1 MTLKDIAK
9 LFPFPVIFMC
19 QITEVRKMKKFARI
33 IALLLALTLL
43 TACGGTSAPA
53 TNEAPKTDA
62 PAAAAPA
69 AEDTSIILAQSSEVA
84 NLNPMIQPRTPD
96 SNVQC
101 LIFSFLVM
109 PDENLNYVGD
119 LAKDWAI
126 SGDGT
131 VYTFNLRNDVKW
143 HDGEAFTAD
152 DVIFTLTSLAHP
164 NYHGGNDGRVMT
176 IVGAPEYQAGTADSV
191 AGLKKIDDYTVEIT
205 LSQPNAAFL
214 GNMYTAMLPEH
225 ILGDVDPGTWDNHD
239 FNRAPVGNGKYKFV
253 EWKAGQYITLERN
266 EDYFGTKPSIKNVT
280 VQFGADTTLV
290 AALMNGEVDV
300 LYNLPASEIENV
312 EAMPNSSVY
321 TYEQM
326 TVSYIGLNQL
336 VPALSDRNVREALAH
351 AIYKQTLVDTCFG
364 EGLAFV
370 CEDVFP
376 SNHWSHSENV
386 TVYEYNPELSKKLL
400 EESGYTM
407 GSNGYYE
414 KDGQVLHLTF
424 DMASSSADSKA
435 MAALLQQFFKAVGVS
450 MEVIEQ
456 DFSTLA
462 FTKLLPGNATEE
474 TTAEDFQMYTLG
486 FGVEADPEEYNDYFS
501 TSTGAGS
508 WNFIHYSNAKVDELF
523 DAQLLMSDPAERTA
537 AFNEIAELI
546 SQDIPWI
553 PLFNKAGVT
562 GLSSKVQNYSAD
574 FRGAFFQIEK
584 WNVAE

>member
-1 MTLKDIAK
+1 
-9 LFPFPVIFMC
+9 
-19 QITEVRKMKKFARI
+19 MKKFARI

-43 TACGGTSAPA
+43 TACGGNSAPA
-53 TNEAPKTDA
+53 TNEAP
-62 PAAAAPA
+62 AA
-69 AEDTSIILAQSSEVA
+69 DTSIVLAQTSEVA

-119 LAKDWAI
+119 LAESWDI
-126 SGDGT
+126 TNEGT
-131 VYTFNLRNDVKW
+131 VYTFKLRDGVKW
-143 HDGEAFTAD
+143 HDGEAFNAD
-152 DVIFTLTSLAHP
+152 DVIFTLTALAHP
-164 NYHGGNDGRVMT
+164 NYHGGNDSRVMS
-176 IVGAPEYQAGTADSV
+176 IVGAPEYQAGKAESV
-191 AGLKKIDDYTVEIT
+191 AGLKKIDDLTVEVT

-214 GNMYTAMLPEH
+214 ANMYTAMLPEH
-225 ILGDVDPGTWDNHD
+225 ILGEVDPGEWGNDD
-239 FNRAPVGNGKYKFV
+239 FNRAPIGNGKYKFV
-253 EWKAGQYITLERN
+253 EWKPGQYITLERN

-290 AALMNGEVDV
+290 AALMNGEIDV

-326 TVSYIGLNQL
+326 TVSYIGLNLL
-336 VPALSDRNVREALAH
+336 VPALADHNVREALAH
-351 AIYKQTLVDTCFG
+351 AIDKQTLVDTCIG

-386 TVYEYNPELSKKLL
+386 TVYEYNPELSKQLL
-400 EESGYTM
+400 EKAGYTM

-414 KDGQVLHLTF
+414 KDGEVLHLTF

-435 MAALLQQFFKAVGVS
+435 MAALLQQYFKAVGVS

-456 DFSTLA
+456 DFATLA
-462 FTKLLPGNATEE
+462 YTKLLPGEATEE
-474 TTAEDFQMYTLG
+474 TTADSFQMYTLG
-486 FGVEADPEEYNDYFS
+486 FGVEADPEEYNEYFS
-501 TSTGAGS
+501 TSKGAGS
-508 WNFIHYSNAKVDELF
+508 WNFIHYSNPKVDELF
-523 DAQLLMSDPAERTA
+523 DKQLLLSDPAERTA

-562 GLSSKVQNYSAD
+562 GLSSKVQNYTAD

>member
-1 MTLKDIAK
+1 
-9 LFPFPVIFMC
+9 
-19 QITEVRKMKKFARI
+19 MKKFARI

-43 TACGGTSAPA
+43 TACGGNSAPA

-69 AEDTSIILAQSSEVA
+69 DDSSIILAQTSEVA

-101 LIFSFLVM
+101 LIFGFLVM

-119 LAKDWAI
+119 LAESWDI
-126 SGDGT
+126 TNEGT
-131 VYTFNLRNDVKW
+131 VYTFKLRNDIKW
-143 HDGEAFTAD
+143 HDGEAFNAD
-152 DVIFTLTSLAHP
+152 DVIFTLTALAHP
-164 NYHGGNDGRVMT
+164 NYHGGNDGRVMS
-176 IVGAPEYQAGTADSV
+176 IVGASEYQAGTADSV
-191 AGLKKIDDYTVEIT
+191 SGLKKIDDYTVEIT
-205 LSQPNAAFL
+205 LAQPNAAFMA
-214 GNMYTAMLPEH
+214 NMYTAMLPEH
-225 ILGDVDPGTWDNHD
+225 ILGEVDPGEWGNHD

-253 EWKAGQYITLERN
+253 EWKPGQYITLERN
-266 EDYFGTKPSIKNVT
+266 EEYYGTKPAIKNVT

-351 AIYKQTLVDTCFG
+351 AIDKQTLVDTCFG

-400 EESGYTM
+400 EEAGYTM
-407 GSNGYYE
+407 GANGYYE
-414 KDGQVLHLTF
+414 KDGQVLHLTY
-424 DMASSSADSKA
+424 DMSTSTDGKSI
-435 MAALLQQFFKAVGVS
+435 AALIQQYFKEIGVE

-456 DFSTLA
+456 DFATLA
-462 FTKLLPGNATEE
+462 YTKLLPGEATEE
-474 TTAEDFQMYTLG
+474 TTGDSFQMYTLG

>member
-1 MTLKDIAK
+1 
-9 LFPFPVIFMC
+9 
-19 QITEVRKMKKFARI
+19 MKKFARI

-43 TACGGTSAPA
+43 TACGGNSAPA

-69 AEDTSIILAQSSEVA
+69 DDTSIILAQTSEVA

-101 LIFSFLVM
+101 LIFGFLVM

-119 LAKDWAI
+119 LAESWDI
-126 SGDGT
+126 TNEGT
-131 VYTFNLRNDVKW
+131 VYTFKLRNDIKW
-143 HDGEAFTAD
+143 HDGEAFNAD
-152 DVIFTLTSLAHP
+152 DVIFTLTALAHP
-164 NYHGGNDGRVMT
+164 NYHGGNDGRVMS
-176 IVGAPEYQAGTADSV
+176 IVGASEYQAGAAESV

-205 LSQPNAAFL
+205 LAQPNAAFMA
-214 GNMYTAMLPEH
+214 NMYTAMLPEH
-225 ILGDVDPGTWDNHD
+225 ILGEVDPGEWGNHD

-253 EWKAGQYITLERN
+253 EWKPGQYITLERN
-266 EDYFGTKPSIKNVT
+266 EEYYGTKPAIKNVT

-351 AIYKQTLVDTCFG
+351 AIDKQTLVDTCFG

-523 DAQLLMSDPAERTA
+523 DAQLLMADPAERTA

>member
-1 MTLKDIAK
+1 
-9 LFPFPVIFMC
+9 
-19 QITEVRKMKKFARI
+19 MKKFARI

-43 TACGGTSAPA
+43 TACGSTSAPA
-53 TNEAPKTDA
+53 TNEAPKSDA

-69 AEDTSIILAQSSEVA
+69 ADTSIILAQTSEVA

-101 LIFSFLVM
+101 LIFGFLVM

-119 LAKDWAI
+119 LAESWDI
-126 SGDGT
+126 TNEGT
-131 VYTFNLRNDVKW
+131 VYTFKLRNDIKW
-143 HDGEAFTAD
+143 HDGEAFNAD
-152 DVIFTLTSLAHP
+152 DVIFTLTALAHP
-164 NYHGGNDGRVMT
+164 NYHGGNDGRVMS
-176 IVGAPEYQAGTADSV
+176 IVGASEYQAGTADSV
-191 AGLKKIDDYTVEIT
+191 SGLKKIDDYTVEIT
-205 LSQPNAAFL
+205 LAQPNAAFMA
-214 GNMYTAMLPEH
+214 NMYTAMLPEH
-225 ILGDVDPGTWDNHD
+225 ILGEVDPGEWGNHD

-253 EWKAGQYITLERN
+253 EWKPGQYITLERN
-266 EDYFGTKPSIKNVT
+266 EEYYGTKPTIKNVT

-290 AALMNGEVDV
+290 AALMNGEIDV
-300 LYNLPASEIENV
+300 YYNLPASEVENV
-312 EAMPNSSVY
+312 EAMPNSTTYS
-321 TYEQM
+321 YEQM
-326 TVSYIGLNQL
+326 TVYYIGLNQL
-336 VPALSDRNVREALAH
+336 VPALSDHNVREALAH
-351 AIYKQTLVDTCFG
+351 AINKQELIDTVYG
-364 EGLAFV
+364 EGVAYV

>member
-1 MTLKDIAK
+1 
-9 LFPFPVIFMC
+9 
-19 QITEVRKMKKFARI
+19 MKKFARI

-43 TACGGTSAPA
+43 TACGGNSAPA

-69 AEDTSIILAQSSEVA
+69 DDSSIILAQTSEVA

-101 LIFSFLVM
+101 LIFGFLVM

-119 LAKDWAI
+119 LAESWDI
-126 SGDGT
+126 TNEGT
-131 VYTFNLRNDVKW
+131 VYTFKLRNDIKW
-143 HDGEAFTAD
+143 HDGEAFNAD
-152 DVIFTLTSLAHP
+152 DVIFTLTALAHP
-164 NYHGGNDGRVMT
+164 NYHGGNDGRVMS
-176 IVGAPEYQAGTADSV
+176 IVGASEYQAGTADSV
-191 AGLKKIDDYTVEIT
+191 SGLKKIDDYTVEIT
-205 LSQPNAAFL
+205 LAQPNAAFMA
-214 GNMYTAMLPEH
+214 NMYTAMLPEH
-225 ILGDVDPGTWDNHD
+225 ILGEVDPGEWGNHD

-253 EWKAGQYITLERN
+253 EWKPGQYITLERN
-266 EDYFGTKPSIKNVT
+266 EEYYGTKPAIKNVT

-351 AIYKQTLVDTCFG
+351 AIDKQTLVDTCFG

-523 DAQLLMSDPAERTA
+523 DAQLLMADPAERTA

>member
-1 MTLKDIAK
+1 
-9 LFPFPVIFMC
+9 
-19 QITEVRKMKKFARI
+19 MKKFARI
-33 IALLLALTLL
+33 IALLLAMVLL
-43 TACGGTSAPA
+43 TACGGNSAPA
-53 TNEAPKTDA
+53 ATEA
-62 PAAAAPA
+62 PAAAA
-69 AEDTSIILAQSSEVA
+69 DSSIILAQTSEVA

-101 LIFSFLVM
+101 LIYSFLVM

-119 LAKDWAI
+119 LAESWTI
-126 SGDGT
+126 SEDGT
-131 VYTFNLRNDVKW
+131 VYTFKLRDGVKW
-143 HDGEAFTAD
+143 HDGEAFNAD
-152 DVIFTLTSLAHP
+152 DVIFTLTALAHP
-164 NYHGGNDGRVMT
+164 DYHGGNDGRVMS
-176 IVGAPEYQAGTADSV
+176 IVGASEYQAGTADSV
-191 AGLKKIDDYTVEIT
+191 SGLKKIDDYTVEIT
-205 LSQPNAAFL
+205 LAQPNAAFMA
-214 GNMYTAMLPEH
+214 NMYTAMLPEH
-225 ILGDVDPGTWDNHD
+225 ILGEVDPGEWGNHD

-253 EWKAGQYITLERN
+253 EWKPGQYITLERN
-266 EDYFGTKPSIKNVT
+266 EEYFGTMPSIKNVT

-351 AIYKQTLVDTCFG
+351 AIDKQTLVDTCFG

-474 TTAEDFQMYTLG
+474 TTADSFQMYTLG

>member
-1 MTLKDIAK
+1 
-9 LFPFPVIFMC
+9 
-19 QITEVRKMKKFARI
+19 MKKFARI

-43 TACGGTSAPA
+43 TACGGNSAPA

-69 AEDTSIILAQSSEVA
+69 DDTSIILAQTSEVA

-101 LIFSFLVM
+101 LIFGFLVM

-119 LAKDWAI
+119 LAESWDI
-126 SGDGT
+126 TNEGT
-131 VYTFNLRNDVKW
+131 VYTFKLRNDIKW
-143 HDGEAFTAD
+143 HDGEAFNAD
-152 DVIFTLTSLAHP
+152 DVIFTLTALAHP
-164 NYHGGNDGRVMT
+164 NYHGGNDGRVMS
-176 IVGAPEYQAGTADSV
+176 IVGASEYQAGTADSV
-191 AGLKKIDDYTVEIT
+191 SGLKKIDDYTVEIT
-205 LSQPNAAFL
+205 LAQPNAAFMA
-214 GNMYTAMLPEH
+214 NMYTAMLPEH
-225 ILGDVDPGTWDNHD
+225 ILGEVDPGEWGNHD

-253 EWKAGQYITLERN
+253 EWKPGQYITLERN
-266 EDYFGTKPSIKNVT
+266 EEYYGTKPTIKNVT

-351 AIYKQTLVDTCFG
+351 AIDKQTLVDTCFG

>member
-1 MTLKDIAK
+1 
-9 LFPFPVIFMC
+9 
-19 QITEVRKMKKFARI
+19 MKKFARI

-43 TACGGTSAPA
+43 TACGGNSAPA

-69 AEDTSIILAQSSEVA
+69 DDSSIILAQTSEVA

-101 LIFSFLVM
+101 LIFGFLVM

-119 LAKDWAI
+119 LAESWDI
-126 SGDGT
+126 TNEGT
-131 VYTFNLRNDVKW
+131 VYTFKLRNDIKW
-143 HDGEAFTAD
+143 HDGEAFNAD
-152 DVIFTLTSLAHP
+152 DVIFTLTALAHP
-164 NYHGGNDGRVMT
+164 NYHGGNDGRVMS
-176 IVGAPEYQAGTADSV
+176 IVGASEYQAGTADSV
-191 AGLKKIDDYTVEIT
+191 SGLKKIDDYTVEIT
-205 LSQPNAAFL
+205 LAQPNAAFMA
-214 GNMYTAMLPEH
+214 NMYTAMLPEH
-225 ILGDVDPGTWDNHD
+225 ILGEVDPGEWGNHD

-253 EWKAGQYITLERN
+253 EWKPGQYITLERN
-266 EDYFGTKPSIKNVT
+266 EEYYGTKPAIKNVT

-321 TYEQM
+321 AYEQM

-351 AIYKQTLVDTCFG
+351 AIDKQTLVDTCFG

>member
-1 MTLKDIAK
+1 
-9 LFPFPVIFMC
+9 
-19 QITEVRKMKKFARI
+19 MKKFARI

-43 TACGGTSAPA
+43 TACGGNSAPA
-53 TNEAPKTDA
+53 TNEAP
-62 PAAAAPA
+62 AA
-69 AEDTSIILAQSSEVA
+69 DTSIVLAQTSEVA

-101 LIFSFLVM
+101 MIFSFLVM

-119 LAKDWAI
+119 LAESWEI
-126 SGDGT
+126 TNEGT
-131 VYTFNLRNDVKW
+131 VYTFKLRDGVKW
-143 HDGEAFTAD
+143 HDGEAFNAD
-152 DVIFTLTSLAHP
+152 DVIFTLTALAHP
-164 NYHGGNDGRVMT
+164 NYHGGNDSRVMS
-176 IVGAPEYQAGTADSV
+176 IVGAPEYQAGDAESV
-191 AGLKKIDDYTVEIT
+191 AGLKKIDDLTVEVT

-214 GNMYTAMLPEH
+214 ANMYTAMLPEH
-225 ILGDVDPGTWDNHD
+225 ILGEVDPGEWGNDD
-239 FNRAPVGNGKYKFV
+239 FNRAPIGNGKYKFV
-253 EWKAGQYITLERN
+253 EWKPGQYITLERN

-290 AALMNGEVDV
+290 AALMNGEIDV

-336 VPALSDRNVREALAH
+336 VPALADHNVREALAH
-351 AIYKQTLVDTCFG
+351 AIDKQTLVDTCIG

-386 TVYEYNPELSKKLL
+386 TVYEYNPELSKQLL
-400 EESGYTM
+400 EKAGYTM

-414 KDGQVLHLTF
+414 KDGEVLHLTF

-435 MAALLQQFFKAVGVS
+435 MAALLQQYFKAVGVS

-456 DFSTLA
+456 DFATLA
-462 FTKLLPGNATEE
+462 YTKLLPGEATEE
-474 TTAEDFQMYTLG
+474 TTADSFQMYTLG
-486 FGVEADPEEYNDYFS
+486 FGVEADPEEYNEYFS
-501 TSTGAGS
+501 TSKGAGS
-508 WNFIHYSNAKVDELF
+508 WNFIHYSNPKVDELF
-523 DAQLLMSDPAERTA
+523 DKQLLLSDPAERTA

-562 GLSSKVQNYSAD
+562 GLSSKVQNYTAD

>member
-1 MTLKDIAK
+1 
-9 LFPFPVIFMC
+9 
-19 QITEVRKMKKFARI
+19 MKKFARI

-43 TACGGTSAPA
+43 TACGSTSAPA
-53 TNEAPKTDA
+53 TNEAPKSDA

-69 AEDTSIILAQSSEVA
+69 ADTSIILAQTSEVA

-101 LIFSFLVM
+101 LIFGFLVM

-119 LAKDWAI
+119 LAESWDI
-126 SGDGT
+126 TNEGT
-131 VYTFNLRNDVKW
+131 VYTFKLRNDIKW
-143 HDGEAFTAD
+143 HDGEAFNAD
-152 DVIFTLTSLAHP
+152 DVIFTLTALAHP
-164 NYHGGNDGRVMT
+164 NYHGGNDGRVMS
-176 IVGAPEYQAGTADSV
+176 IVGASEYQAGTADSV
-191 AGLKKIDDYTVEIT
+191 SGLKKIDDYTVEIT
-205 LSQPNAAFL
+205 LAQPNAAFMA
-214 GNMYTAMLPEH
+214 NMYTAMLPEH
-225 ILGDVDPGTWDNHD
+225 ILGEVDPGEWGNHD

-253 EWKAGQYITLERN
+253 EWKPGQYITLERN
-266 EDYFGTKPSIKNVT
+266 EEYYGTKPTIKNVT

-351 AIYKQTLVDTCFG
+351 AIDKQTLVDTCFG

-486 FGVEADPEEYNDYFS
+486 FGVEAGPEEYNDYFS

-584 WNVAE
+584 WNIAE

>member
-1 MTLKDIAK
+1 
-9 LFPFPVIFMC
+9 
-19 QITEVRKMKKFARI
+19 MKKFARI
-33 IALLLALTLL
+33 IALVLAMVLL
-43 TACGGTSAPA
+43 TACGGNSAPA

-62 PAAAAPA
+62 PAAAAA
-69 AEDTSIILAQSSEVA
+69 DDSSIILAQTSEVA

-101 LIFSFLVM
+101 LIFGFLVM

-119 LAKDWAI
+119 LAESWDI
-126 SGDGT
+126 TNEGT
-131 VYTFNLRNDVKW
+131 VYTFKLRNDIKW
-143 HDGEAFTAD
+143 HDGEAFNAD
-152 DVIFTLTSLAHP
+152 DVIFTLTALAHP
-164 NYHGGNDGRVMT
+164 NYHGGNDGRVMS
-176 IVGAPEYQAGTADSV
+176 IVGASEYQAGTADSV
-191 AGLKKIDDYTVEIT
+191 SGLKKIDDYTVEIT
-205 LSQPNAAFL
+205 LAQPNAAFMA
-214 GNMYTAMLPEH
+214 NMYTAMLPEH
-225 ILGDVDPGTWDNHD
+225 ILGEVDPGEWGNHD

-253 EWKAGQYITLERN
+253 EWKPGQYITLERN
-266 EDYFGTKPSIKNVT
+266 EEYYGTKPAIKNVT

-351 AIYKQTLVDTCFG
+351 AIDKQTLVDTCFG

-523 DAQLLMSDPAERTA
+523 DAQLLMADPAERTA

>member
-1 MTLKDIAK
+1 
-9 LFPFPVIFMC
+9 
-19 QITEVRKMKKFARI
+19 MKKFARI

-43 TACGGTSAPA
+43 TACGSTSAPA

-69 AEDTSIILAQSSEVA
+69 ADTSIILAQTSEVA

-101 LIFSFLVM
+101 LIFGFLVM

-119 LAKDWAI
+119 LAESWDI
-126 SGDGT
+126 TNEGT
-131 VYTFNLRNDVKW
+131 VYTFKLRNDIKW
-143 HDGEAFTAD
+143 HDGEAFNAD
-152 DVIFTLTSLAHP
+152 DVIFTLTALAHP
-164 NYHGGNDGRVMT
+164 NYHGGNDGRVMS
-176 IVGAPEYQAGTADSV
+176 IVGASEYQAGTADSV
-191 AGLKKIDDYTVEIT
+191 SGLKKIDDYTVEIT
-205 LSQPNAAFL
+205 LAQPNAAFMA
-214 GNMYTAMLPEH
+214 NMYTAMLPEH
-225 ILGDVDPGTWDNHD
+225 ILGEVDPGEWGNHD

-253 EWKAGQYITLERN
+253 EWKPGQYITLERN
-266 EDYFGTKPSIKNVT
+266 EEYYGTKPAIKNVT

-351 AIYKQTLVDTCFG
+351 AIDKQTLVDTCIG

>member
-1 MTLKDIAK
+1 
-9 LFPFPVIFMC
+9 
-19 QITEVRKMKKFARI
+19 MKKFARI

-43 TACGGTSAPA
+43 TACGGNSAPA

-69 AEDTSIILAQSSEVA
+69 DDSSIILAQTSEVA

-101 LIFSFLVM
+101 LIFGFLVM

-119 LAKDWAI
+119 LAESWDI
-126 SGDGT
+126 TNEGT
-131 VYTFNLRNDVKW
+131 VYTFKLRNDIKW
-143 HDGEAFTAD
+143 HDGEAFNAD
-152 DVIFTLTSLAHP
+152 DVIFTLTALAHP
-164 NYHGGNDGRVMT
+164 NYHGGNDGRVMS
-176 IVGAPEYQAGTADSV
+176 IVGASEYQAGTADSV
-191 AGLKKIDDYTVEIT
+191 SGLKKIDDYTVEIT
-205 LSQPNAAFL
+205 LAQPNAAFMA
-214 GNMYTAMLPEH
+214 NMYTAMLPEH
-225 ILGDVDPGTWDNHD
+225 ILGEVDPGEWGNHD

-253 EWKAGQYITLERN
+253 EWKPGQYITLERN
-266 EDYFGTKPSIKNVT
+266 EEYYGTKPAIKNVT

-300 LYNLPASEIENV
+300 LYNLPASEIENG

-351 AIYKQTLVDTCFG
+351 AIDKQTLVDTCFG

-523 DAQLLMSDPAERTA
+523 DNQLLMADPAERAA

>member
-1 MTLKDIAK
+1 
-9 LFPFPVIFMC
+9 
-19 QITEVRKMKKFARI
+19 MKKFARI

-43 TACGGTSAPA
+43 TACGGNSAPA

-69 AEDTSIILAQSSEVA
+69 DDSSIILAQTSEVA

-101 LIFSFLVM
+101 LIFGFLVM

-119 LAKDWAI
+119 LAESWDI
-126 SGDGT
+126 TNEGT
-131 VYTFNLRNDVKW
+131 VYTFKLRNDIKW
-143 HDGEAFTAD
+143 HDGEAFNAD
-152 DVIFTLTSLAHP
+152 DVIFTLTALAHP
-164 NYHGGNDGRVMT
+164 NYHGGNDGRVMS
-176 IVGAPEYQAGTADSV
+176 IVGASEYQAGTADSV
-191 AGLKKIDDYTVEIT
+191 SGLKKIDDYTVEIT
-205 LSQPNAAFL
+205 LAQPNAAFMA
-214 GNMYTAMLPEH
+214 NMYTAMLPEH
-225 ILGDVDPGTWDNHD
+225 ILGEVDPGEWGNHD

-253 EWKAGQYITLERN
+253 EWKPGQYITLERN
-266 EDYFGTKPSIKNVT
+266 EEYYGTKPAIKNVT

-336 VPALSDRNVREALAH
+336 VPALSDHNVREALAH
-351 AIYKQTLVDTCFG
+351 AIDKQTLVDTCFG

-474 TTAEDFQMYTLG
+474 TTADSFQMYTLG

>member
-1 MTLKDIAK
+1 
-9 LFPFPVIFMC
+9 
-19 QITEVRKMKKFARI
+19 MKKFARI

-43 TACGGTSAPA
+43 TACGGNSAPA

-69 AEDTSIILAQSSEVA
+69 DDTSIILAQTSEVA

-101 LIFSFLVM
+101 LIFGFLVM

-119 LAKDWAI
+119 LAESWDI
-126 SGDGT
+126 TNEGT
-131 VYTFNLRNDVKW
+131 VYTFKLRNDIKW
-143 HDGEAFTAD
+143 HDGEAFNAD
-152 DVIFTLTSLAHP
+152 DVIFTLTALAHP
-164 NYHGGNDGRVMT
+164 NYHGGNDGRVMS
-176 IVGAPEYQAGTADSV
+176 IVGASEYQAGTADSV
-191 AGLKKIDDYTVEIT
+191 SGLKKIDDYTVEIT
-205 LSQPNAAFL
+205 LAQPNAAFMA
-214 GNMYTAMLPEH
+214 NMYTAMLPEH
-225 ILGDVDPGTWDNHD
+225 ILGEVDPGEWGNHD

-253 EWKAGQYITLERN
+253 EWKPGQYITLERN
-266 EDYFGTKPSIKNVT
+266 EEYYGTKPAIKNVT

-351 AIYKQTLVDTCFG
+351 AIDKQTLVDTCFG

>member
-1 MTLKDIAK
+1 
-9 LFPFPVIFMC
+9 
-19 QITEVRKMKKFARI
+19 MKKFARI

-43 TACGGTSAPA
+43 TACGGNSAPA

-69 AEDTSIILAQSSEVA
+69 DDSSIILAQTSEVA

-101 LIFSFLVM
+101 LIFGFLVM

-119 LAKDWAI
+119 LAESWDI
-126 SGDGT
+126 TNEGT
-131 VYTFNLRNDVKW
+131 VYTFKLRNDIKW
-143 HDGEAFTAD
+143 HDGEAFNAD
-152 DVIFTLTSLAHP
+152 DVIFTLTALAHP
-164 NYHGGNDGRVMT
+164 NYHGGNDGRVMS
-176 IVGAPEYQAGTADSV
+176 IVGASEYQAGTADSV
-191 AGLKKIDDYTVEIT
+191 SGLKKIDDYTVEIT
-205 LSQPNAAFL
+205 LAQPNAAFMA
-214 GNMYTAMLPEH
+214 NMYTAMLPEH
-225 ILGDVDPGTWDNHD
+225 ILGEVDPGEWGNHD

-253 EWKAGQYITLERN
+253 EWKPGQYITLERN
-266 EDYFGTKPSIKNVT
+266 EEYYGTKPAIKNVT

-351 AIYKQTLVDTCFG
+351 AIDKQTLVDTCFG

-474 TTAEDFQMYTLG
+474 TTADSFQMYTLG

-537 AFNEIAELI
+537 TFNEIAELI

>member
-1 MTLKDIAK
+1 
-9 LFPFPVIFMC
+9 
-19 QITEVRKMKKFARI
+19 MKKFARI

-43 TACGGTSAPA
+43 TACGSTSAPA

-69 AEDTSIILAQSSEVA
+69 AEDTSIILAQTSEVA

-119 LAKDWAI
+119 LAESWDI
-126 SGDGT
+126 SEDGT
-131 VYTFNLRNDVKW
+131 VYTFNLRKDVKW
-143 HDGEAFTAD
+143 HDGEAFNAD
-152 DVIFTLTSLAHP
+152 DVIFTLTALAHP
-164 NYHGGNDGRVMT
+164 DYHGGNDGRVMT

-191 AGLKKIDDYTVEIT
+191 AGLKKVDEYTVEVT
-205 LSQPNAAFL
+205 LSQPNAAFM

-225 ILGDVDPGTWDNHD
+225 ILGDVNPGEWGNDD
-239 FNRAPVGNGKYKFV
+239 FNRAPIGTGKYKFV

-266 EDYFGTKPSIKNVT
+266 DEYFGEMPSIKNVT

-290 AALMNGEVDV
+290 AALMNGEIDV
-300 LYNLPASEIENV
+300 YYNLPASEVENV
-312 EAMPNSSVY
+312 EAMPNST
-321 TYEQM
+321 TYSYSQM
-326 TVSYIGLNQL
+326 TVYYIGLNQL
-336 VPALSDRNVREALAH
+336 VPSLSDHNVRQALAH
-351 AIYKQTLVDTCFG
+351 AINKQELIDTVYG
-364 EGLAFV
+364 EGVAYV

-376 SNHWSHSENV
+376 SNHWSHSEDV
-386 TVYEYNPELSKKLL
+386 TIYEYNPEKAKALL

-407 GSNGYYE
+407 GADGYYQ
-414 KDGQVLHLTF
+414 KDGKTLHLVY
-424 DMASSSADSKA
+424 DMSTSTDGKSI
-435 MAALLQQFFKAVGVS
+435 AALIQQYFKEVGVS
-450 MEVIEQ
+450 MEVVEQ
-456 DFSTLA
+456 DFATLA
-462 FTKLLPGNATEE
+462 YTKLLPGQATEE
-474 TTAEDFQMYTLG
+474 TTADSFQMYTLG

-508 WNFIHYSNAKVDELF
+508 WNFIHYSNARVDELF
-523 DAQLLMSDPAERTA
+523 DAQLLMADPAERTA

-553 PLFNKAGVT
+553 PLYNKAGIS
-562 GLSSKVQNYSAD
+562 GLSNRVENYVAD

>member
-1 MTLKDIAK
+1 
-9 LFPFPVIFMC
+9 
-19 QITEVRKMKKFARI
+19 MKKFARI

-43 TACGGTSAPA
+43 TACGGNSAPA

-69 AEDTSIILAQSSEVA
+69 DDTSIILAQTSEVA

-119 LAKDWAI
+119 LAESWDI
-126 SGDGT
+126 TNEGT
-131 VYTFNLRNDVKW
+131 VYTFKLRNDIKW
-143 HDGEAFTAD
+143 HDGEAFNAD
-152 DVIFTLTSLAHP
+152 DVIFTLTALAHP
-164 NYHGGNDGRVMT
+164 NYHGGNDGRVMS
-176 IVGAPEYQAGTADSV
+176 IVGASEYQAGTADSV
-191 AGLKKIDDYTVEIT
+191 SGLKKIDDYTVEIT
-205 LSQPNAAFL
+205 LAQPNAAFMA
-214 GNMYTAMLPEH
+214 NMYTAMLPEH
-225 ILGDVDPGTWDNHD
+225 ILGEVDPGEWGNHD

-253 EWKAGQYITLERN
+253 EWKPGQYITLERN
-266 EDYFGTKPSIKNVT
+266 EEYYGTKPAIKNVT

-321 TYEQM
+321 AYEQM

-351 AIYKQTLVDTCFG
+351 AIDKQTLVDTCFG

>member
-1 MTLKDIAK
+1 
-9 LFPFPVIFMC
+9 
-19 QITEVRKMKKFARI
+19 MKKFARI

-43 TACGGTSAPA
+43 TACGSTSAPA
-53 TNEAPKTDA
+53 TNEAPKSDA

-69 AEDTSIILAQSSEVA
+69 ADTSIILAQTSEVA

-101 LIFSFLVM
+101 LIFGFLVM

-119 LAKDWAI
+119 LAESWDI
-126 SGDGT
+126 TNEGT
-131 VYTFNLRNDVKW
+131 VYTFKLRNDIKW
-143 HDGEAFTAD
+143 HDGEAFNAD
-152 DVIFTLTSLAHP
+152 DVIFTLTALAHP
-164 NYHGGNDGRVMT
+164 NYHGGNDGRVMS
-176 IVGAPEYQAGTADSV
+176 IVGASEYQAGTADSV
-191 AGLKKIDDYTVEIT
+191 SGLKKIDDYTVEIT
-205 LSQPNAAFL
+205 LAQPNAAFMA
-214 GNMYTAMLPEH
+214 NMYTAMLPEH
-225 ILGDVDPGTWDNHD
+225 ILGEVDPGEWGNHD

-253 EWKAGQYITLERN
+253 EWKPGQYITLERN
-266 EDYFGTKPSIKNVT
+266 EEYYGTKPTIKNVT

-351 AIYKQTLVDTCFG
+351 AIDKQTLVDTCFG

>member
-1 MTLKDIAK
+1 
-9 LFPFPVIFMC
+9 
-19 QITEVRKMKKFARI
+19 MKKFARI

-43 TACGGTSAPA
+43 TACGGNSAPA

-69 AEDTSIILAQSSEVA
+69 DDSSIILAQTSEVA

-101 LIFSFLVM
+101 LIFGFLVM

-119 LAKDWAI
+119 LAESWDI
-126 SGDGT
+126 TNEGT
-131 VYTFNLRNDVKW
+131 VYTFKLRNDIKW
-143 HDGEAFTAD
+143 HDGEAFNAD
-152 DVIFTLTSLAHP
+152 DVIFTLTALAHP
-164 NYHGGNDGRVMT
+164 NYHGGNDGRVMS
-176 IVGAPEYQAGTADSV
+176 IVGASEYQAGTADSV
-191 AGLKKIDDYTVEIT
+191 SGLKKIDDYTVEIT
-205 LSQPNAAFL
+205 LAQPNAAFMA
-214 GNMYTAMLPEH
+214 NMYTAMLPEH
-225 ILGDVDPGTWDNHD
+225 ILGEVDPGEWGNHD

-253 EWKAGQYITLERN
+253 EWKPGQYITLERN
-266 EDYFGTKPSIKNVT
+266 EEYYGTKPAIKNVT

-351 AIYKQTLVDTCFG
+351 AIDKQTLVDTCFG

-474 TTAEDFQMYTLG
+474 TTADSFQMYTLG

-523 DAQLLMSDPAERTA
+523 DAQLLMADPAERTA

-553 PLFNKAGVT
+553 PLFNKAGVN

>member
-1 MTLKDIAK
+1 
-9 LFPFPVIFMC
+9 
-19 QITEVRKMKKFARI
+19 MKKFARI

-43 TACGGTSAPA
+43 TACGGNSAPA

-69 AEDTSIILAQSSEVA
+69 DDTSIILAQTSEVA

-101 LIFSFLVM
+101 LIFGFLVM

-119 LAKDWAI
+119 LAESWDI
-126 SGDGT
+126 TNEGT
-131 VYTFNLRNDVKW
+131 VYTFKLRNDIKW
-143 HDGEAFTAD
+143 HDGEAFNAD
-152 DVIFTLTSLAHP
+152 DVIFTLTALAHP
-164 NYHGGNDGRVMT
+164 NYHGGNDGRVMS
-176 IVGAPEYQAGTADSV
+176 IVGASEYQAGTAESV

-205 LSQPNAAFL
+205 LAQPNAAFMA
-214 GNMYTAMLPEH
+214 NMYTAMLPEH
-225 ILGDVDPGTWDNHD
+225 ILGEVDPGEWGNHD

-253 EWKAGQYITLERN
+253 EWKPGQYITLERN
-266 EDYFGTKPSIKNVT
+266 EEYYGTKPAIKNVT

-351 AIYKQTLVDTCFG
+351 AIDKQTLVDTCFG

-523 DAQLLMSDPAERTA
+523 DAQLLMADPAERTA

>member
-1 MTLKDIAK
+1 
-9 LFPFPVIFMC
+9 
-19 QITEVRKMKKFARI
+19 MKKFARI

-43 TACGGTSAPA
+43 TACGGNSAPA

-62 PAAAAPA
+62 PAAAAA
-69 AEDTSIILAQSSEVA
+69 ADDSSIILAQTSEVA

-101 LIFSFLVM
+101 LIFGFLVM

-119 LAKDWAI
+119 LAESWDI
-126 SGDGT
+126 TNEGT
-131 VYTFNLRNDVKW
+131 VYTFKLRNDIKW
-143 HDGEAFTAD
+143 HDGEAFNAD
-152 DVIFTLTSLAHP
+152 DVIFTLTALAHP
-164 NYHGGNDGRVMT
+164 NYHGGNDGRVMS
-176 IVGAPEYQAGTADSV
+176 IVGASEYQAGAAESV

-205 LSQPNAAFL
+205 LAQPNAAFMA
-214 GNMYTAMLPEH
+214 NMYTAMLPEH
-225 ILGDVDPGTWDNHD
+225 ILGEVDPGEWGNHD

-253 EWKAGQYITLERN
+253 EWKPGQYITLERN
-266 EDYFGTKPSIKNVT
+266 EEYYGTKPAIKNVT

-351 AIYKQTLVDTCFG
+351 AIDKQTLVDTCFG

-508 WNFIHYSNAKVDELF
+508 WNFTTVSGNSNTLR
-523 DAQLLMSDPAERTA
+523 LLVSNPPS
-537 AFNEIAELI
+537 L
-546 SQDIPWI
+546 
-553 PLFNKAGVT
+553 
-562 GLSSKVQNYSAD
+562 
-574 FRGAFFQIEK
+574 
-584 WNVAE
+584 

>member
-1 MTLKDIAK
+1 
-9 LFPFPVIFMC
+9 
-19 QITEVRKMKKFARI
+19 MKKFARI

-43 TACGGTSAPA
+43 TACGGNSAPA

-69 AEDTSIILAQSSEVA
+69 DDTSIILAQTSEVA

-101 LIFSFLVM
+101 LIFGFLVM

-119 LAKDWAI
+119 LAESWDI
-126 SGDGT
+126 TNEGT
-131 VYTFNLRNDVKW
+131 VYTFKLRNDIKW
-143 HDGEAFTAD
+143 HDGEAFNAD
-152 DVIFTLTSLAHP
+152 DVIFTLTALAHP
-164 NYHGGNDGRVMT
+164 NYHGGNDGRVMS
-176 IVGAPEYQAGTADSV
+176 IVGASEYQAGTADSV
-191 AGLKKIDDYTVEIT
+191 SGLKKIDDYTVEIT
-205 LSQPNAAFL
+205 LAQPNAAFMA
-214 GNMYTAMLPEH
+214 NMYTAMLPEH
-225 ILGDVDPGTWDNHD
+225 ILGEVDPGEWGNHD

-253 EWKAGQYITLERN
+253 EWKPGQYITLERN
-266 EDYFGTKPSIKNVT
+266 EEYYGTKPAIKNVT

-321 TYEQM
+321 AYEQM

-351 AIYKQTLVDTCFG
+351 AIDKQTLVDTCFG

-523 DAQLLMSDPAERTA
+523 DAQLLMADPAERTA

>member
-1 MTLKDIAK
+1 
-9 LFPFPVIFMC
+9 
-19 QITEVRKMKKFARI
+19 MKKFARI

-43 TACGGTSAPA
+43 TACGGNSAPA

-69 AEDTSIILAQSSEVA
+69 DDSSIILAQTSEVA

-101 LIFSFLVM
+101 LIFGFLVM

-119 LAKDWAI
+119 LAESWDI
-126 SGDGT
+126 TNEGT
-131 VYTFNLRNDVKW
+131 VYTFKLRNDIKW
-143 HDGEAFTAD
+143 HDGEAFNAD
-152 DVIFTLTSLAHP
+152 DVIFTLTALAHP
-164 NYHGGNDGRVMT
+164 NYHGGNDGRVMS
-176 IVGAPEYQAGTADSV
+176 IVGASEYQAGTADSV
-191 AGLKKIDDYTVEIT
+191 SGLKKIDDYTVEIT
-205 LSQPNAAFL
+205 LAQPNAAFMA
-214 GNMYTAMLPEH
+214 NMYTAMLPEH
-225 ILGDVDPGTWDNHD
+225 ILGEVDPGEWGNHD

-253 EWKAGQYITLERN
+253 EWKPGQYITLERN
-266 EDYFGTKPSIKNVT
+266 EEYYGTKPAIKNVT

-351 AIYKQTLVDTCFG
+351 AIDKQTLVDTCFG

>member
-1 MTLKDIAK
+1 
-9 LFPFPVIFMC
+9 
-19 QITEVRKMKKFARI
+19 MKKFARI

-69 AEDTSIILAQSSEVA
+69 AEDTSIILAQTSEVA

-101 LIFSFLVM
+101 LIFGFLVM

-119 LAKDWAI
+119 LAESWDI
-126 SGDGT
+126 TNEGT
-131 VYTFNLRNDVKW
+131 VYTFKLRNDIKW
-143 HDGEAFTAD
+143 HDGEAFNAD
-152 DVIFTLTSLAHP
+152 DVIFTLTALAHP
-164 NYHGGNDGRVMT
+164 NYHGGNDGRVMS
-176 IVGAPEYQAGTADSV
+176 IVGASEYQAGTADSV
-191 AGLKKIDDYTVEIT
+191 SGLKKIDDYTVEIT
-205 LSQPNAAFL
+205 LAQPNAAFMA
-214 GNMYTAMLPEH
+214 NMYTAMLPEH
-225 ILGDVDPGTWDNHD
+225 ILGEVDPGEWGNHD

-253 EWKAGQYITLERN
+253 EWKPGQYITLERN
-266 EDYFGTKPSIKNVT
+266 EEYYGTKPTIKNVT

-351 AIYKQTLVDTCFG
+351 AIDKQTLVDTCIG

-584 WNVAE
+584 WNIAE